1 MDNSDL
7 MQMVYLSFATVK
19 LKADAD
25 KQIEAILEEA
35 VAHNSKVGITG
46 ELIYRNGIFL
56 QLLEGRKSDVEQLLG
71 KILMDANRHEN
82 MKVLFKQP
90 MVERLFPDWSMA
102 YVKLDNAALDLVNTI
117 VPWQTLINTSPNK
130 VVPPN
135 DVLKVFKELR
145 Q

>member
-1 MDNSDL
+1 LDNSDL
-7 MQMVYLSFATVK
+7 IQMVYLSFATVK

-71 KILMDANRHEN
+71 KILMDSNRHEN

-117 VPWQTLINTSPNK
+117 VPWQTLINTSPNQL
-130 VVPPN
+130 VPSN
-135 DVLKVFKELR
+135 DVLNVFKELR

>member
-1 MDNSDL
+1 MDDSDL

-35 VAHNSKVGITG
+35 VAHNSEVGITG

-71 KILMDANRHEN
+71 KILMDSNRHEN

-102 YVKLDNAALDLVNTI
+102 YVKLDNAALDLVTTI
-117 VPWQTLINTSPNK
+117 VPWQTLINQHPNQT
-130 VVPPN
+130 VPPN
-135 DVLKVFKELR
+135 DVLKVFRELR

>member
-1 MDNSDL
+1 MDDSDL

-35 VAHNSKVGITG
+35 VAHNSEVGITG

-71 KILMDANRHEN
+71 KILMDSNRHEN

-117 VPWQTLINTSPNK
+117 VSWQTLINTSPNK